1 MTLPAVTETEVVRA
15 VKQYLEL
22 RGFAVFRRNVGGAYS
37 GLSFVRFSE
46 PGQADL
52 YGWERATGRHIEV
65 EVKKPGSRTNP
76 KRDTLQ
82 RAWLDRAK
90 RDGAIALRVASV
102 QEADEQLAEYGYPRR
117 LLV

>member
-1 MTLPAVTETEVVRA
+1 MTLPTLRETDIVRA
-15 VKQYLEL
+15 VKHYLEL

-52 YGWERATGRHIEV
+52 YGWERSTGRHLEC
-65 EVKKPGSRTNP
+65 EVKVPGARTKPT
-76 KRDTLQ
+76 RDALQ
-82 RAWLDRAK
+82 REWLARAK
-90 RDGAIALRVASV
+90 RDGVIALRVASV
-102 QEADEQLAEYGYPRR
+102 LEADEQLAEYGITRR